1 MGSMTNIGGP
11 MQMEHE
17 KYYAR
22 PANEWGEWEPLSHH
36 LERASALC
44 SNFLSE
50 FGYEGWG
57 AVLGLFHDFGKFGDL
72 FQQVLRHERTGIDHA
87 SPGAALIYST
97 YQKRPSVILAASV
110 IASHHSRLSLCD
122 IQTMGR
128 ICQGRGSRQNS
139 EGYFFSLFGPSE
151 IHRAAANWLKH
162 FSVPILKPEPPDFSA
177 QEDSR
182 LAKMLF
188 LRFLYSA
195 LVDAD
200 YSSSAEHFEPDYL
213 IKYSGPP
220 LDICDAQSRLHQ
232 LQEKKRAGSTAS
244 KSLNRLRDQLF
255 DDCLAAAKQPPGLFT
270 LTAPTGLGKTLS
282 LFAFALEHCRQ
293 HGKRR
298 IIVVVPFLSV
308 IEQNVKDYKQI
319 VPALLE
325 IHSNRN
331 ENVRE
336 LTQRWDAPCIVTTN
350 VGLLQPLF
358 SDLPGDCRH
367 LHQLANSVIV
377 FDEAQSLPPRLLD
390 ATLRTVKLLCTQYG
404 CSVVFST
411 ATQPAFEKR
420 PGLSWRPREIAKN
433 PDAMF
438 LATRRVKYDWRINCP
453 TPLEQIAQEI
463 ADVPQACVIVNLRAH
478 ARKLYQLVQER
489 CVEEDVFFLTTDLC
503 PAHRLVELEEVRGR
517 LNRGEPCRLIA
528 TQCIE
533 AGVDLDFP
541 LLYRALAPLESIIQ
555 AAGRCNRNGDT
566 PSGRVVVFVPD
577 EDRLYPPGPYYQN
590 AALKVKALFCRHPIN
605 CSCLSHMREYYEL
618 LYAYAG
624 GDDPELR
631 DAIAQEDFAATA
643 AAYRLIQNNGI
654 PVIVPYEGEIAL
666 YQEIC
671 AELDTKGVTP
681 QLLRKA
687 RPITVSSFD
696 KEAIER
702 YCIPLSYSSY
712 ESDVSPQSAG
722 IYRLSI
728 PEFYTAK
735 QGLLWK
741 ETDFDGII

>member
-1 MGSMTNIGGP
+1 
-11 MQMEHE
+11 MENGE
-17 KYYAR
+17 YFAR
-22 PANEWGEWEPLSHH
+22 PANERGEWEPLPHH
-36 LERASALC
+36 LERSSVLC
-44 SNFLSE
+44 SKFLSE

-57 AVLGLFHDFGKFGDL
+57 AVLGLFHDFGKYGEL

-87 SPGAALIYST
+87 SPGAALVYST
-97 YQKRPSVILAASV
+97 YQKRPGVMLAASV

-128 ICQGRGSRQNS
+128 ICKGHGNRQNS
-139 EGYFFSLFGPSE
+139 EGYQFSLFGPPE
-151 IHRAAANWLKH
+151 IQEAASHWLKD
-162 FSVPILKPEPPDFSA
+162 FSVPALKPEPPDFSF

-200 YSSSAEHFEPDYL
+200 YSSSAEHFDPAYL
-213 IKYSGPP
+213 VKYTGPP
-220 LDICDAQSRLHQ
+220 LDTCDAQTRLHQ
-232 LQEKKRAGSTAS
+232 LQEKKRAGSKAS

-255 DDCLAAAKQPPGLFT
+255 DDCLAAAKEPPGLFT

-282 LFAFALEHCRQ
+282 LFAFALEHCKQ

-298 IIVVVPFLSV
+298 IIVVVPFLAV
-308 IEQNVKDYKQI
+308 IGQNVKDYKQI

-325 IHSNRN
+325 IHSNAD

-336 LTQRWDAPCIVTTN
+336 LSQRWDAPCIVTTN

-358 SDLPGDCRH
+358 SDRPGDCRH

-377 FDEAQSLPPRLLD
+377 FDEAQSLPPHLLD

-411 ATQPAFEKR
+411 ATQPAFDKR
-420 PGLSWRPREIAKN
+420 PGLPWAPREIAKD

-438 LATRRVKYDWRINCP
+438 LATRRVKYDWRIDCP

-463 ADVPQACVIVNLRAH
+463 ADAPQACVIVNLRAH

-489 CVEEDVFFLTTDLC
+489 CGEEDVFFLTTDLC
-503 PAHRLVELEEVRGR
+503 PAHRLAELEEVRER
-517 LNRGEPCRLIA
+517 LNRGQPCRLIA

-541 LLYRALAPLESIIQ
+541 LLYRALAPLEAIIQ

-566 PSGRVVVFVPD
+566 PGGRVVVFVPD

-590 AALKVKALFCRHPIN
+590 AALKVKVLSCRHPID
-605 CSCLSHMREYYEL
+605 CSSLAHVREYYEL
-618 LYAYAG
+618 LYTYAD

-631 DAIAQEDFAATA
+631 NAIAREDFAAVA
-643 AAYRLIQNNGI
+643 SAYRLIQNNGI
-654 PVIVPYEGEIAL
+654 PVIVPYEGEKVL
-666 YQEIC
+666 YDEIRK
-671 AELDTKGVTP
+671 ELDSSGVTP

-696 KEAIER
+696 RAAIER
-702 YCIPLSYSSY
+702 YCIPLSCRSY
-712 ESDVSPQSAG
+712 EPDVPPQPAG

-741 ETDFDGII
+741 ETDFDGIM

>member
-1 MGSMTNIGGP
+1 
-11 MQMEHE
+11 MENGE
-17 KYYAR
+17 YFAR
-22 PANEWGEWEPLSHH
+22 PANEQGEWELLPDH
-36 LERASALC
+36 LKKASALC
-44 SNFLSE
+44 SEFLSE

-57 AVLGLFHDFGKFGDL
+57 AVLGLFHDFGKYGEL

-87 SPGAALIYST
+87 SPGAALVYST
-97 YQKRPSVILAASV
+97 YQKRPGVMLAASV

-122 IQTMGR
+122 TQTMGR
-128 ICQGRGSRQNS
+128 LCRGRGSRQNS
-139 EGYFFSLFGPSE
+139 EGYQFSLFGPSE
-151 IHRAAANWLKH
+151 MQEAVAHWLER
-162 FSVPILKPEPPDFSA
+162 FPTPALKPEPPDFSS
-177 QEDSR
+177 QEDSH

-200 YSSSAEHFEPDYL
+200 YSSSAEHFEADYL
-213 IKYSGPP
+213 VKYTGPP
-220 LDICDAQSRLHQ
+220 LDVSDAQARLIQ
-232 LQEKKRAGSTAS
+232 LREQKRAGSTAS

-293 HGKRR
+293 HGIRR

-325 IHSNRN
+325 IHSNAN

-336 LTQRWDAPCIVTTN
+336 LSQRWDAPCIVTTN

-358 SDLPGDCRH
+358 SDRPGDCRH
-367 LHQLANSVIV
+367 LHQLANSVIL
-377 FDEAQSLPPRLLD
+377 FDEAQSLPPHLLD

-411 ATQPAFEKR
+411 ATQPAFDKR
-420 PGLSWRPREIAKN
+420 PDFSWGPCEIAKD

-438 LATRRVKYDWRINCP
+438 LATRRVQYDWRIDQP

-463 ADVPQACVIVNLRAH
+463 TEVPQACVIVNLRAH

-489 CVEEDVFFLTTDLC
+489 CGEEDVFFMTTDLC
-503 PAHRLVELEEVRGR
+503 PAHRLAALEEVRKR
-517 LNRGEPCRLIA
+517 LVRGETCRLIA

-541 LLYRALAPLESIIQ
+541 LLYRALAPLEAIIQ

-590 AALKVKALFCRHPIN
+590 AALKVKALSCRHPID
-605 CSCLSHMREYYEL
+605 CSSLAHVREYYEL
-618 LYAYAG
+618 LYTYAD
-624 GDDPELR
+624 GDVPELR
-631 DAIAQEDFAATA
+631 NAIVQEDFASTA
-643 AAYRLIQNNGI
+643 AAYRLIQNGGI
-654 PVIVPYEGEIAL
+654 PVIVPYEGEKSL
-666 YQEIC
+666 YDEIC
-671 AELDTKGVTP
+671 KELDRSGVTP
-681 QLLRKA
+681 ELMRKA

-696 KEAIER
+696 RAAIER
-702 YCIPLSYSSY
+702 YCIPLSCRSY
-712 ESDVSPQSAG
+712 EPDVLPQPAG
-722 IYRLSI
+722 IYLLAI
-728 PEFYTAK
+728 HEFYKEK
-735 QGLLWK
+735 QGLLWN
-741 ETDFDGII
+741 ENDFDGIQ

>member
-1 MGSMTNIGGP
+1 
-11 MQMEHE
+11 MED
-17 KYYAR
+17 KQYFAR
-22 PANEWGEWEPLSHH
+22 PANEQGEWEPLSHH
-36 LERASALC
+36 LKRADTLC
-44 SNFLSE
+44 SGFLSE

-57 AVLGLFHDFGKFGDL
+57 AALAIFHDFGKFGDL

-87 SPGAALIYST
+87 SPGAALVYST
-97 YQKRPSVILAASV
+97 YQKRPGVILAASV
-110 IASHHSRLSLCD
+110 ISSHHSRLSFCD
-122 IQTMGR
+122 IQTLRR

-139 EGYFFSLFGPSE
+139 EGYLFSLFGPSE
-151 IHRAAANWLKH
+151 IQRAAANWLKH
-162 FSVPILKPEPPDFSA
+162 CSVPVLKPEPPDFSS

-200 YSSSAEHFEPDYL
+200 YSSSAEHFDPDYL
-213 IKYSGPP
+213 TKYAGPP
-220 LDICDAQSRLHQ
+220 LDICDAQARLKQ
-232 LQEKKRAGSTAS
+232 LLEKKRAGSTAS
-244 KSLNRLRDQLF
+244 KSLNRLRDQLY

-282 LFAFALEHCRQ
+282 LFAFALEHCKER
-293 HGKRR
+293 GKRR

-308 IEQNVKDYKQI
+308 IDQNVKDYKQI
-319 VPALLE
+319 VPDLLE
-325 IHSNRN
+325 IHSNGN
-331 ENVRE
+331 ETVRE
-336 LTQRWDAPCIVTTN
+336 LSQRWDAPCIVTTN
-350 VGLLQPLF
+350 VGFLQPLF
-358 SDLPGDCRH
+358 SDIPSSCRH

-377 FDEAQSLPPRLLD
+377 FDEAQSLPPHLLD
-390 ATLRTVKLLCTQYG
+390 ATLRTVKLLCTQYR

-411 ATQPAFEKR
+411 ATQPAFDKR
-420 PGLSWRPREIAKN
+420 PGLSWRPREIAQD

-438 LATRRVKYDWRINCP
+438 LATRRVKYDWRMDCP

-478 ARKLYQLVQER
+478 ARKLYQLATER
-489 CVEEDVFFLTTDLC
+489 CGEENVYFLTTDLC
-503 PAHRLVELEEVRGR
+503 PAHRLAMLEEVRQR
-517 LNRGEPCRLIA
+517 LNRGAPCRLIA

-590 AALKVKALFCRHPIN
+590 AALKVKALSCRHPID

-618 LYAYAG
+618 LYAYAD
-624 GDDPELR
+624 GDDPGLR
-631 DAIAQEDFAATA
+631 DAIAREDFSAVA

-654 PVIVPYEGEIAL
+654 PVIVPYEGERAL
-666 YQEIC
+666 YDEIRK
-671 AELDTKGVTP
+671 ELDSSGVTP

-696 KEAIER
+696 QAAIQR
-702 YCIPLSYSSY
+702 YCIPLFSRSY
-712 ESDVSPQSAG
+712 EPDVPPQPAG
-722 IYRLSI
+722 ICLLAI
-728 PEFYTAK
+728 PEFYTSK

-741 ETDFDGII
+741 ETDFDGIT

>member
-1 MGSMTNIGGP
+1 
-11 MQMEHE
+11 MQMKNGE
-17 KYYAR
+17 YYAR
-22 PANEWGEWEPLSHH
+22 PANEQGEWEPLPHH
-36 LERASALC
+36 LKKASALC
-44 SNFLSE
+44 SKFLSE

-57 AVLGLFHDFGKFGDL
+57 AVLGLFHDFGKYGEL

-87 SPGAALIYST
+87 SPGAALVYST
-97 YQKRPSVILAASV
+97 YQKRSGVMLAASV
-110 IASHHSRLSLCD
+110 IASHHSRLSMCEA
-122 IQTMGR
+122 QTMGR
-128 ICQGRGSRQNS
+128 ICRGSGSRQNS
-139 EGYFFSLFGPSE
+139 EGYQFSLFGPSE
-151 IHRAAANWLKH
+151 MQEAVAHWLEH
-162 FSVPILKPEPPDFSA
+162 FPTPALKPEPPDFSS
-177 QEDSR
+177 QEDSH

-213 IKYSGPP
+213 SKYSGPP
-220 LDICDAQSRLHQ
+220 LDICDAQARLNQ
-232 LQEKKRAGSTAS
+232 LLEKKRAGSTAS

-293 HGKRR
+293 HSKQHGIRR
-298 IIVVVPFLSV
+298 LIVVVPFLSV

-325 IHSNRN
+325 IHSNAN

-336 LTQRWDAPCIVTTN
+336 LSQRWDAPCIVTTN
-350 VGLLQPLF
+350 VGFLQPLF

-377 FDEAQSLPPRLLD
+377 FDEAQSLPPHLLD
-390 ATLRTVKLLCTQYG
+390 DTLRTVKLLCTQYG

-411 ATQPAFEKR
+411 ATQPAFDKR
-420 PGLSWRPREIAKN
+420 PGLSWRPREIAKD

-438 LATRRVKYDWRINCP
+438 LATRRVKYDWRIDCP

-463 ADVPQACVIVNLRAH
+463 ADAPQACVIVNLRAH

-489 CVEEDVFFLTTDLC
+489 CGEEDVFFMTTDLC
-503 PAHRLVELEEVRGR
+503 PAHRLAELEEVRKR
-517 LNRGEPCRLIA
+517 LARGEPCRLIA

-590 AALKVKALFCRHPIN
+590 AALKVKALSCRHPID
-605 CSCLSHMREYYEL
+605 CSCLSHVREYYEL
-618 LYAYAG
+618 LYTYAD
-624 GDDPELR
+624 GDDPELQS
-631 DAIAQEDFAATA
+631 AIAREDFAAA
-643 AAYRLIQNNGI
+643 ATAYRLIQNSGI
-654 PVIVPYEGEIAL
+654 PVIVPYEGKMAL
-666 YQEIC
+666 YEEIC
-671 AELDTKGVTP
+671 KELDIKGVTP
-681 QLLRKA
+681 LLLRKA
-687 RPITVSSFD
+687 QPITVSSFD
-696 KEAIER
+696 RAAIEQ
-702 YCIPLSYSSY
+702 YCIPLSYSSH
-712 ESDVSPQSAG
+712 ESDVLPQSAG
-722 IYRLSI
+722 IYLLSI
-728 PEFYTAK
+728 HKFYTAK
-735 QGLLWK
+735 QGLLWD
-741 ETDFDGII
+741 ETSFDGII